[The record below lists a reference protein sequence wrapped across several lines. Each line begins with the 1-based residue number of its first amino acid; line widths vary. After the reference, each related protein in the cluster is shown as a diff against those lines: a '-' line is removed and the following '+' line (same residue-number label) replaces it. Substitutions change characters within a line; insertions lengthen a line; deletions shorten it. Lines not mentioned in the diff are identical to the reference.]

1 MSEFET
7 FLQQL
12 VPAVAMGCV
21 YGALCAALSLVF
33 GIMRVVNFAQGE
45 FITAGMYFGVF
56 FVALL
61 AAFIPFNSFVLA
73 LVVALCAL
81 PVFFGFGVLL
91 HKALLSHIS
100 GMKVVETT
108 RDGGHQAQ
116 LIVTLGISLLLQN
129 IFLMIFGSRPQSITS
144 DISSQAWT
152 LGTDDFMI
160 FVNKGRVIVTVIVV
174 AVVFS
179 MYHFLRNADLGAR
192 MRGAA
197 DKPTA
202 ATYVGINVDRHYGIA
217 FGLSCGI
224 TALVGVLMATFYP
237 VGPFVGFEFII
248 VLYAGVVLGG
258 MGSFIGAFWGGLTIG
273 IIQQMATLVVP
284 LQLQNVLVF
293 LIFLTLLVL
302 RPQGFFGNNAA
313 RL

>member
-1 MSEFET
+1 MEA

-12 VPAVAMGCV
+12 VPAIAMGCV

-45 FITAGMYFGVF
+45 FITAGMYFGVMLVLF
-56 FVALL
+56 L
-61 AAFIPFNSFVLA
+61 ASFLQFNSFALA
-73 LVVALCAL
+73 LVAAILAF
-81 PVFFGFGVLL
+81 PVFFCFGVFL
-91 HKALLSHIS
+91 HKMLLSHVS
-100 GMKVVETT
+100 GMKVIETT

-129 IFLMIFGSRPQSITS
+129 VFLMMFGSRPQSITS
-144 DISSQAWT
+144 DISSQAWA
-152 LGTDDFMI
+152 LGTNDLMI
-160 FVNKGRVIVTVIVV
+160 FVNKGRVIVTIIVV
-174 AVVFS
+174 AVVFL
-179 MYHFLRNADLGAR
+179 MYQFLRKTDLGAR

-202 ATYVGINVDRHYGIA
+202 ATYVGIDVDRHYGIA

-273 IIQQMATLVVP
+273 VIQQMASLIVP

>member
-1 MSEFET
+1 MADLEAF
-7 FLQQL
+7 FQQL
-12 VPAVAMGCV
+12 VPALAMGCV

-45 FITAGMYFGVF
+45 FITAGMFFGVFLVASASGFLGLNNFAMALLVAALAFPVF
-56 FVALL
+56 FVAG
-61 AAFIPFNSFVLA
+61 
-73 LVVALCAL
+73 LV
-81 PVFFGFGVLL
+81 L
-91 HKALLSHIS
+91 HKTLLSQVS
-100 GMKVVETT
+100 GMKVMETT

-116 LIVTLGISLLLQN
+116 LIVTLGISLFLQN
-129 IFLMIFGSRPQSITS
+129 VFLMLFGSRPRSITS
-144 DISSQAWT
+144 DISSQAWA
-152 LGTDDFMI
+152 LGNPDFTI
-160 FVNKGRVIVTVIVV
+160 FVNKGRFIVTCVVVVVV
-174 AVVFS
+174 AAV
-179 MYHFLRNADLGAR
+179 YRFLRTTDLGAR

-217 FGLSCGI
+217 FGLSCGL

-273 IIQQMATLVVP
+273 IVQQMASLIVP

-293 LIFLTLLVL
+293 GIFLALLVL